1 MTKRDSLY
9 EFTRKQLKH
18 DKSKSKQLKRE
29 IAKVSAMYMAFW
41 ALFNEK
47 NTDYTNAD
55 NSKIPDA
62 ELKIQLD
69 EQARQNDIT
78 PQNVSNNNQLLDY
91 ATTVYT
97 SILGANLINMMHND
111 LVEEQRKTAKWGKKA
126 YQDRSIK
133 EANLDII
140 NQAFNGAKWSD
151 RIWSSMADLRS
162 ELTSIMQKSLLT
174 QENPTAYNKVLRDK
188 FGVTHYQAERI
199 LRTEGARVSTLQQV
213 QDATDNDYKYLEWV
227 ASPDACKY
235 CMPLDGKRFP
245 ISKFGDEPY
254 YLPRHPNCRCAVYG
268 VDSLK

>member
-18 DKSKSKQLKRE
+18 DKAKSKQLKRE
-29 IAKVSAMYMAFW
+29 ITKVSAMYMTFW
-41 ALFNEK
+41 ILFNEK
-47 NTDYTNAD
+47 NPNYTNAD
-55 NSKIPDA
+55 NSKIPDV
-62 ELKIQLD
+62 ELKLHVD
-69 EQARQNDIT
+69 EQARNNGVSTQ
-78 PQNVSNNNQLLDY
+78 QVSNNSQLLDY
-91 ATTVYT
+91 ATAVYA
-97 SILGANLINMMHND
+97 SILGAKLIKLVGSD
-111 LVEEQRKTAKWGKKA
+111 LVDEQKKTAKWGNKA
-126 YQDRSIK
+126 YQSSAIK
-133 EANLDII
+133 ETDLNII